1 MKNGYFKLI
10 IVPSRVAEASL
21 MDADRERDCSKI
33 LLSYQPI
40 DELFHRK
47 YRTREPSESSSSEL
61 FLKKFRAREASESS
75 SSDVSSPKQVSCVSE
90 EWNSEQID
98 EFVRKL
104 GFLEAEKV
112 RKSVETFQ
120 DINQV
125 CMHACVYLH
134 DAHVMWYCCCTALMV

>member
-21 MDADRERDCSKI
+21 MDTDKERDCSKI
-33 LLSYQPI
+33 VLYYEPL

-47 YRTREPSESSSSEL
+47 YRTRESSE
-61 FLKKFRAREASESS
+61 
-75 SSDVSSPKQVSCVSE
+75 SDVSLLTSPLTLEKQVSCVLE
-90 EWNSEQID
+90 VWNSEQID

-112 RKSVETFQ
+112 GESVELFQ

-125 CMHACVYLH
+125 CIYMMH
-134 DAHVMWYCCCTALMV
+134 M